1 MISTFLPWIPP
12 RPADPHT
19 ICGLKKAL
27 LHQGRNRTIGDIV
40 RAPYRCS
47 AGALVCFKKP
57 FPRAVLH
64 TWNAL
69 YYRYD
74 GTVSVQVLI
83 QMFNSYFGMIR
94 GTGST
99 WFVRS
104 EKIRHIS
111 SMGKATVTASNDF
124 ISFKTGCP
132 REVLLRPC
140 PSPSKILRP

>member
-1 MISTFLPWIPP
+1 MFQEAFSACRASHMKCSSLLPL
-12 RPADPHT
+12 RRH
-19 ICGLKKAL
+19 
-27 LHQGRNRTIGDIV
+27 
-40 RAPYRCS
+40 
-47 AGALVCFKKP
+47 
-57 FPRAVLH
+57 
-64 TWNAL
+64 
-69 YYRYD
+69 D